1 MQVIA
6 KVFGFHDRADVVF
19 CRLLIQVVQDG
30 DFVEESMVENVGNA
44 CVVKSHDDSLNA
56 MEMGTQV
63 VNEFAVHNLETST
76 AEKEHED
83 SLNTIETCANEFNVQ
98 TLENRTARN
107 EHDQARTDFETCEH
121 DASESMVEKPKYA
134 AVRNLEKEPAQ
145 EDEQNVVVTMDP
157 VELHVETGE
166 PGYIKLRTVGGKRTV
181 PNCCAICLCA
191 YEAGE
196 SIVWSST
203 KKCPHAFHE
212 ECVVEWLVKMKD
224 GTPCPCCRQEFTDL
238 SRYNE
243 NKKLADTPQSSF
255 DVSVI
260 SL

>member
-1 MQVIA
+1 
-6 KVFGFHDRADVVF
+6 
-19 CRLLIQVVQDG
+19 
-30 DFVEESMVENVGNA
+30 
-44 CVVKSHDDSLNA
+44 
-56 MEMGTQV
+56 
-63 VNEFAVHNLETST
+63 
-76 AEKEHED
+76 
-83 SLNTIETCANEFNVQ
+83 
-98 TLENRTARN
+98 
-107 EHDQARTDFETCEH
+107 
-121 DASESMVEKPKYA
+121 MVEKPKYA